1 MMGCIKR
8 MYCWDCG
15 KVGEEEDVLDGQPG
29 ISTIHRNL
37 IAEFK
42 NGKVESHHLLLSA
55 MTAAKFA
62 PQMVAHD
69 VVLTTRG
76 ATSSDHKLIWHFL
89 AACRRQLCRADP
101 SDGTYHEVFR
111 LAYICMQYV

>member
-1 MMGCIKR
+1 MLYEIADYRPKHR
-8 MYCWDCG
+8 DQDLQ
-15 KVGEEEDVLDGQPG
+15 VVIRDVLDGQPG

-62 PQMVAHD
+62 PQMVAHN
-69 VVLTTRG
+69 VVLTT
-76 ATSSDHKLIWHFL
+76 
-89 AACRRQLCRADP
+89 
-101 SDGTYHEVFR
+101 
-111 LAYICMQYV
+111 